1 MRRDDRAGGERLV
14 EDFHQKDAEEMH
26 FKETEEGC
34 ENMCEAVEKYAEEYA
49 EEYAEKKMLEGVKNL
64 MKSAHV
70 SLEQAIQLLGL
81 KGSTK
86 EYILSQ
92 LQK

>member
-1 MRRDDRAGGERLV
+1 
-14 EDFHQKDAEEMH
+14 
-26 FKETEEGC
+26 
-34 ENMCEAVEKYAEEYA
+34 MCESVEKYAEEYA
-49 EEYAEKKMLEGVKNL
+49 EKYGKECADKSMLEGVKNL

-70 SLEQAIQLLGL
+70 SLEQAIQMLGL
-81 KGSTK
+81 KGTTK